1 MRILKFNYALLA
13 VTAVL
18 IGTTSV
24 HAQTTTTETLTF
36 DNNNQ
41 LPSGWGY
48 WYNVGA
54 VGANV
59 SIQNQRLEIG
69 QVDSAGGITRSF
81 DSTGVSQVKIEYD
94 GNLANVFWG
103 QWTTAT
109 LFANTMATTVVS
121 DGYVSS
127 TMGKSGYGLNSMA
140 FAVDYMATPVA
151 GGGYSR
157 IYENLVDPAVF
168 DNYHVS
174 SVFQDGQV
182 SQTATNLTT
191 GATFSSG
198 VVSLPGFTLA
208 SMHNMT
214 LSGGTTT
221 GESAWIDNVTVTVT
235 AVPEP
240 ETYAM
245 LLAGLGLVGAV
256 SRRRRTP

>member
-1 MRILKFNYALLA
+1 MKLLPTLVSVVA
-13 VTAVL
+13 ML
-18 IGTTSV
+18 IGATSV
-24 HAQTTTTETLTF
+24 HAQTTTTEALTF
-36 DNNNQ
+36 DNNQ
-41 LPSGWGY
+41 MPSGWGY

-54 VGANV
+54 PGANV

-69 QVDSAGGITRSF
+69 QVDSSGGITRSF
-81 DSTGVSQVKIEYD
+81 DSTGVSRVKIEYD
-94 GNLANVFWG
+94 GNLANVSSG

-121 DGYVSS
+121 DGYINS
-127 TMGKSGYGLNSMA
+127 TLGKVGYGSNSMSL
-140 FAVDYMATPVA
+140 AVDYLATPAA

-157 IYENLVDPAVF
+157 AYENLVDPAVF
-168 DNYHVS
+168 GNYHIS
-174 SVFQDGQV
+174 TVFQDGQV

-191 GATFSSG
+191 GASFSSG

-245 LLAGLGLVGAV
+245 LLAGLGLIGVVG
-256 SRRRRTP
+256 RRRVTKPIV